1 MDVSRRMDPL
11 RETTDHLGQIVRVGT
26 RVKVLALA
34 DDFLLSLPD
43 DELEKVREMIGGV
56 FEVDE
61 VDEWGQAWVTKLWDV
76 GDGDID
82 GHGVGLSPSGDVPA
96 SRPRP

>member
-1 MDVSRRMDPL
+1 M
-11 RETTDHLGQIVRVGT
+11 
-26 RVKVLALA
+26 KVLALA

-82 GHGVGLSPSGDVPA
+82 GHGVGLSPPEMEVVVGDYA
-96 SRPRP
+96 G

>member
-1 MDVSRRMDPL
+1 MDPL

-61 VDEWGQAWVTKLWDV
+61 VDKWGQAWVTKQWDV

-82 GHGVGLSPSGDVPA
+82 GHGVGLSPSEMEVVVGNYA
-96 SRPRP
+96 G